1 MKINKAEFPKIQI
14 DNKLTIVVCLF
25 LFLIITDYR
34 ICIFVIFKIINR
46 NQLLAGMIILIIFQS
61 LGSYYETWEDRLSG
75 F

>member
-34 ICIFVIFKIINR
+34 ICIFLIFKIINQ
-46 NQLLAGMIILIIFQS
+46 NQLLAGMIVLIIY
-61 LGSYYETWEDRLSG
+61 LNCWSYYETWEDRLSG